1 MSSTT
6 TTSNG
11 VPFQQWQNFYP
22 NGAAGAGGA
31 GGEMPYAYMP
41 YGDTKVQDS
50 VINAERNLTKE
61 VTQSTLGLRDAIE
74 RGNLQIVGD
83 VERTA
88 GQAQVSI
95 ERVGANGTA
104 TTERANGQ
112 VMGSVERN
120 GGNIMTAV
128 EKVAGD
134 NRLTTA
140 VSSAANRQAAADS
153 ARDLAIAIER
163 NGANGIQATQQT
175 NASLLGS
182 IERNAGESRVTTVSA
197 QGQLDA
203 KLTDVRYSILNDVNR
218 TGSEMV
224 NSSTQNLNVLT
235 KHVTDGAWE
244 TRQALSNGFSTN
256 AVEIERTKADIMKQS
271 SDYYAGLMLEQQ
283 KMGQFLSSKSDN
295 QFAMS
300 QMEMQKCKADLSSQ
314 SAQQFAV
321 NQLENQ
327 KLGSS
332 ISAQLAEAKYD
343 ALKNTQEL
351 GNKIEKCCCELKE
364 KNDRLEREGLR
375 DELIKANSDNN
386 LLKTPYALG
395 SGILGG
401 PGYGGIGP
409 GFGGGFGPGFGGYGG
424 YGHGGYGGGCG
435 GYGGLGNDVGYGN
448 NVHIHSSE
456 RENSPGPIRGGHGG
470 HGGHP

>member
-61 VTQSTLGLRDAIE
+61 VTQSTLGLRDAVE

-88 GQAQVSI
+88 GQAQTSI
-95 ERVGANGTA
+95 ERVGANGLA
-104 TTERANGQ
+104 TT
-112 VMGSVERN
+112 ERN
-120 GGNIMTAV
+120 GGNIMTAI
-128 EKVAGD
+128 EKVAGE
-134 NRLTTA
+134 NRLTTT
-140 VSSAANRQAAADS
+140 VTSAAGRQSAADS

-163 NGANGIQATQQT
+163 NGANAVDASKDAQT
-175 NASLLGS
+175 ALMGS
-182 IERNAGESRVTTVSA
+182 IERNAGEGRVTTVSS
-197 QGQLDA
+197 QGFLDS
-203 KLTDVRYSILNDVNR
+203 KILDVRHSVINRINDSTNELVQVN
-218 TGSEMV
+218 T
-224 NSSTQNLNVLT
+224 NNANVVA
-235 KHVTDGAWE
+235 KAVHDSAVE
-244 TRQALSNGFSTN
+244 TRGVLGSGFGN
-256 AVEIERTKADIMKQS
+256 VAGEIADMKVRG
-271 SDYYAGLMLEQQ
+271 SDQYAALMLEQQ

-295 QFAMS
+295 QFAMT
-300 QMEMQKCKADLSSQ
+300 QMEMQKCKADLSAQ
-314 SAQQFAV
+314 SAQQFSM

-351 GNKIEKCCCELKE
+351 GTKIEKCCCELKE
-364 KNDRLEREGLR
+364 KNDRLERESLR

-409 GFGGGFGPGFGGYGG
+409 GFGGYGG
-424 YGHGGYGGGCG
+424 YGHGGYGGYGGYGHG

-470 HGGHP
+470 HP

>member
-6 TTSNG
+6 TTSSNG
-11 VPFQQWQNFYP
+11 APFQQWQNFYP
-22 NGAAGAGGA
+22 NGAAAAGGA
-31 GGEMPYAYMP
+31 DMPYAYMP

-88 GQAQVSI
+88 GQAQTTI
-95 ERVGANGTA
+95 ERVGANGSA
-104 TTERANGQ
+104 TTERATGHVNAA
-112 VMGSVERN
+112 VERN
-120 GGNIMTAV
+120 GGNIMTAI
-128 EKVAGD
+128 EKVAGE
-134 NRLTTA
+134 NRLTTT
-140 VSSAANRQAAADS
+140 VTSAAGRQAAADS

-163 NGANGIQATQQT
+163 NGANAVDASKDAQT
-175 NASLLGS
+175 ALMGS
-182 IERNAGESRVTTVSA
+182 IERNAGEGRVTTVSS
-197 QGQLDA
+197 QGFLDS
-203 KLTDVRYSILNDVNR
+203 KILDVRHSVINRINDSTNELVQVN
-218 TGSEMV
+218 T
-224 NSSTQNLNVLT
+224 NNANVVA
-235 KHVTDGAWE
+235 KAIHDSAIE
-244 TRQALSNGFSTN
+244 TRQVLGSGFSGLQGGLS
-256 AVEIERTKADIMKQS
+256 EIAGKS
-271 SDYYAGLMLEQQ
+271 SEQYSNLLLEQQ

-295 QFAMS
+295 QFAMT
-300 QMEMQKCKADLSSQ
+300 QMEMQKCKADLASQ
-314 SAQQFAV
+314 SAQQFSM

-364 KNDRLEREGLR
+364 KNDRLERESLR

-386 LLKTPYALG
+386 LLKTPYTLG
-395 SGILGG
+395 SGILGYPGVGG
-401 PGYGGIGP
+401 P
-409 GFGGGFGPGFGGYGG
+409 GFGPGFGPYGGGYGG
-424 YGHGGYGGGCG
+424 YGGC

-456 RENSPGPIRGGHGG
+456 RENSPGPIRGGHGHG
-470 HGGHP
+470 HGSP

>member
-11 VPFQQWQNFYP
+11 VPFQQWQNFFP
-22 NGAAGAGGA
+22 NGAGGAAGAGGD
-31 GGEMPYAYMP
+31 MPYAYMP

-88 GQAQVSI
+88 GQAQVTI
-95 ERVGANGTA
+95 ERVGANGSA

-120 GGNIMTAV
+120 GGTIMTAI
-128 EKVAGD
+128 EKVAGE

-140 VSSAANRQAAADS
+140 VSSAASRQASADS
-153 ARDLAIAIER
+153 ARDLALAIER
-163 NGANGIQATQQT
+163 NGANTVD
-175 NASLLGS
+175 ASKDAQIALLGS
-182 IERNAGESRVTTVSA
+182 IERNAGEGRVTTVAA
-197 QGQLDA
+197 QGFLDD
-203 KLTDVRYSILNDVNR
+203 KIGHMRHNVINRINDSTNELVAVN
-218 TGSEMV
+218 T
-224 NSSTQNLNVLT
+224 NNANVVS
-235 KHVTDGAWE
+235 KAVHDSAVE
-244 TRQALSNGFSTN
+244 TRGVLGSGFSGIQG
-256 AVEIERTKADIMKQS
+256 EISDSKVRTSEQYS
-271 SDYYAGLMLEQQ
+271 NLLLEQQ
-283 KMGQFLSSKSDN
+283 KMGQYLSSKSDN
-295 QFAMS
+295 QFAMT
-300 QMEMQKCKADLSSQ
+300 QLEMQKCKADLSSQ
-314 SAQQFAV
+314 SAQQFAM

-343 ALKNTQEL
+343 ALKNTQDL

-401 PGYGGIGP
+401 PGYGG
-409 GFGGGFGPGFGGYGG
+409 GFGGPGYGGYGGYGGG
-424 YGHGGYGGGCG
+424 YGHGGYGGG
-435 GYGGLGNDVGYGN
+435 YGGNDVGYGN

-456 RENSPGPIRGGHGG
+456 RENSPGPIRGGGHGG
-470 HGGHP
+470 HGGH